1 MSDANFINVYNEV
14 VLENFTAVLKQNFM
28 FQTQIKFLEEKVKEI
43 PTLQEKGNLYE
54 SVVRENANLQ
64 NKIVS
69 LTSEVENKDNIIK
82 NTSNSDADKHRLQT
96 ALNEQARELAKLN
109 DKVANVE
116 NDIADKNHYIK
127 QLEDM
132 LPNSKRKKLGLEVI
146 EATKEEVEEVKSTE
160 KISVK
165 ENDVILKVESAGGTF

>member
-1 MSDANFINVYNEV
+1 MSDANFINVYNDV

-43 PTLQEKGNLYE
+43 PVLQEKGNLYE

-64 NKIVS
+64 SKIVS

-96 ALNEQARELAKLN
+96 ALNEQAKELERLSNKIS
-109 DKVANVE
+109 DIE
-116 NDIADKNHYIK
+116 NDIADKNYYIK

-132 LPNSKRKKLGLEVI
+132 LPNSKRKKLGLEII
-146 EATKEEVEEVKSTE
+146 ESTKEEVEEVKSTE
-160 KISVK
+160 KVSVK
-165 ENDVILKVESAGGTF
+165 ENNVVLKVESAGGTF

>member
-43 PTLQEKGNLYE
+43 PALQEKGNLYE

-96 ALNEQARELAKLN
+96 ALNEQAKELERLSN
-109 DKVANVE
+109 KVANIE

-132 LPNSKRKKLGLEVI
+132 LPNSKRKKLGLEII
-146 EATKEEVEEVKSTE
+146 ESAKEEVEEVKSTE

>member
-1 MSDANFINVYNEV
+1 MSDANFLNVYNEV

-28 FQTQIKFLEEKVKEI
+28 FQTQIKFLDEKVKEI
-43 PTLQEKGNLYE
+43 PALQEKGNSYD
-54 SVVRENANLQ
+54 SVVREKNELQ

-109 DKVANVE
+109 DKVANIE
-116 NDIADKNHYIK
+116 NDIADKNNYIK

-132 LPNSKRKKLGLEVI
+132 LPNSKRKKLGLEII
-146 EATKEEVEEVKSTE
+146 ESAKEEVEEVKSTE
-160 KISVK
+160 KVSVK

>member
-54 SVVRENANLQ
+54 SVVRENTNLQ

-96 ALNEQARELAKLN
+96 ALNEQAKELAKLN

-146 EATKEEVEEVKSTE
+146 ETAKEEVEEVKSTE

>member
-1 MSDANFINVYNEV
+1 MSDANFINVYNDV

-28 FQTQIKFLEEKVKEI
+28 FQTQIKFFEEKVKEI
-43 PTLQEKGNLYE
+43 PVLQEKGNLYE

-64 NKIVS
+64 SKIVS

-96 ALNEQARELAKLN
+96 ALNEQAKELERLSNKIG
-109 DKVANVE
+109 DIE
-116 NDIADKNHYIK
+116 NDIADKNYYIK

-146 EATKEEVEEVKSTE
+146 ETAKEEIEEVKSTE
-160 KISVK
+160 KVSVK
-165 ENDVILKVESAGGTF
+165 ENNVVLKVESAGGTF

>member
-28 FQTQIKFLEEKVKEI
+28 FQTQIKFLDEKVKEI
-43 PTLQEKGNLYE
+43 PALQEKGNSYD
-54 SVVRENANLQ
+54 SVVREKNELQ

-82 NTSNSDADKHRLQT
+82 NSSNSDADKHRLQT
-96 ALNEQARELAKLN
+96 ALNEQARELERLSN
-109 DKVANVE
+109 KVSDIE
-116 NDIADKNHYIK
+116 NDIAYKNYYIK

-132 LPNSKRKKLGLEVI
+132 LPNSKRKKLGLEII
-146 EATKEEVEEVKSTE
+146 ESAKEEVEEVKSTE
-160 KISVK
+160 KVSVK
-165 ENDVILKVESAGGTF
+165 ENNVVLKVESAGGTF